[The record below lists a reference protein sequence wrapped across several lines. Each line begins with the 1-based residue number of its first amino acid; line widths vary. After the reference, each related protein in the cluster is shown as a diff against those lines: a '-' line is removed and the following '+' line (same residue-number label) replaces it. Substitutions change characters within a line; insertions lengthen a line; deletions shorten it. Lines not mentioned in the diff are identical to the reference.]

1 MRLRTSLLSRAA
13 FMLAV
18 GLGFGLAA
26 APRVHAVTGSAAIL
40 PQILPPADTNLT
52 QDEPFNLGITLINQS
67 IDDNLAPIPATLK
80 AGSKI
85 IVTLACGDA
94 TCAAPLPGTLAFVP
108 QSAAGCVSKL
118 PQITSCTA
126 LGDNQVVLTVGSNL
140 VMAPNA
146 FIQLAQ
152 INLNPDEPVI
162 TEDGKFTLLA
172 NTENITDIQTCS
184 LINPSKCANAAAAGS
199 TIMYFPPP
207 DIGRPCSH
215 ICDSR
220 IMFSD
225 GTDPDRFAG
234 SLLLDAPA
242 NCNPTTAP
250 LRFRITNADGQVVNK
265 KIPEGSLVK
274 HGSYW
279 LYQNPAAKIAGG
291 IGYVKVR
298 QRKEAPFGWRV
309 DLRVFGDMDSAT
321 LAKMTTSLRM
331 CDYVAATTDDWS
343 PLPDG
348 GGWRVDLGA
357 AQ

>member
-1 MRLRTSLLSRAA
+1 
-13 FMLAV
+13 
-18 GLGFGLAA
+18 
-26 APRVHAVTGSAAIL
+26 
-40 PQILPPADTNLT
+40 
-52 QDEPFNLGITLINQS
+52 
-67 IDDNLAPIPATLK
+67 
-80 AGSKI
+80 
-85 IVTLACGDA
+85 
-94 TCAAPLPGTLAFVP
+94 
-108 QSAAGCVSKL
+108 
-118 PQITSCTA
+118 
-126 LGDNQVVLTVGSNL
+126 
-140 VMAPNA
+140 MAPNA

-225 GTDPDRFAG
+225 GTAPDRFAG

-242 NCNPTTAP
+242 DCNPTTAP